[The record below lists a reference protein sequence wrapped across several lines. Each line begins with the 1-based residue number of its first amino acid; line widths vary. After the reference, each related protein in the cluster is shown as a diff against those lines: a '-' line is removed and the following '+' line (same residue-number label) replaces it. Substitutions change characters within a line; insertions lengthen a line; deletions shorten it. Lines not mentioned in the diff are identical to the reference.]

1 MAIEKIGINIKSNA
15 KGIEQQLSQ
24 FYSKVKQLKI
34 DKSNFQPNVEK
45 IEKVLNQVKSFS
57 VISDT
62 AKSIQKGA
70 GALESISDKV
80 PEMTG
85 GGSGVLVT
93 GMDAVSEIVQLLGST
108 AEAMEQINNKVPSNL
123 GKLLPKLLNM
133 GVAITGMGILVGIVG
148 KLAGKS
154 SGTAS
159 AGLETVGG
167 ITKLLGEAAEAL
179 KQIDDKVPSNLEN
192 LAPKLLNMGIAIA
205 GMGILVGIAGKLA
218 DKNPVAA
225 LVGLGSI
232 WAITELLMKAA
243 EALKQ
248 INDKVPGNLEKVTAK
263 MVSIGIAIGGMGII
277 VAAVGAL
284 VATGVGALIA
294 GAGLATVYLLASEL
308 MHVSEAISQLDKK
321 VPTNIDKVKQKIK
334 VIAEVIKEFSSLG
347 SPITLIKNIFGSLN
361 TKVVSRTIKVFIDIA
376 KDFELLNKMKI
387 QSEVIKKKIQ
397 NIQEVLDM
405 IKGSSITEML
415 GSVLKSADSSALSGT
430 VDSFVAIA
438 LDFDVLQGIPIN
450 AEAVSQ
456 KLRSIQEA
464 LTVFDGVGLRE
475 IFDSFTE
482 AINTSILSGIVTQ
495 MVDIANSLST
505 LQGIPLDT
513 EAIKIKIESIKEVLG
528 VFKGAS
534 LKDLFGHGLEAI
546 DTTVLIMLIDQLK
559 SVTTKLKEF
568 DAEALDET
576 ALASISQ
583 KIQNIKS
590 VLALFTGAS
599 FGELLDDLY
608 EWASTKIVTGTI
620 GSLIT
625 VCSKFKELNEVT
637 EGLNFETI
645 GETIRKIK
653 EVLGELSGSTLEDL
667 LDSVIE
673 ASDLKIAATS
683 IEKVVEI
690 AENLSQLQKLKFTY
704 SSIEKKITDV
714 QKAIELL
721 DSDKGI
727 FAGLMG
733 IFNGK
738 IDESTLKTAAASMQQ
753 VVAIAK
759 NLAILQ
765 EIPLDGDRVSEKI
778 GYVNA
783 AIEKMGKANLLDLFG
798 QMLKTTELTEV
809 KNSVDAMIPLMESL
823 NSLVKDEFNDV
834 MINDRISKLNFII
847 QNLGSGSLKTIFE
860 KMLKV
865 EELSQIK
872 AAVDILIQIISSFGN
887 LNTTAENVDFQAV
900 NTTIAN
906 VANSVGQINN
916 LESATD
922 GVNQINALLQSFN
935 MLITMLQGLEG
946 QFLPIGTSY
955 GQQILQGFNGVAVP
969 TKILEQINQL
979 ITNLQAKYST
989 FTEIGK
995 TYGNN
1000 LKTGFAEGVANMI
1013 SLLTDAINK
1022 LTTEESKAQFSI
1034 PLNTLGNTLGA
1045 SLIDG
1050 FKEGIRGMATAI
1062 NEELSNVKTATT
1074 KSQGGEVEFHASGGL
1089 AGIFKKK
1096 GTDTVPAMLTPG
1108 EFVQRR
1114 AAVSTFGLDFM
1125 NKVNNLDVRGA
1136 FSALTGRFNTQSML
1150 IPAVSTVV
1158 NNINHTTNNANRVTQ
1173 NVVGGNADYIMKRA
1187 SRYLR

>member
-15 KGIEQQLSQ
+15 KGIEKQLSQ
-24 FYSKVKQLKI
+24 FYSKIKQLKN
-34 DKSNFQPNVEK
+34 DKSNFQPNIEK

-57 VISDT
+57 VIGDT

-70 GALESISDKV
+70 DAIESISDKV
-80 PEMTG
+80 PEVTG
-85 GGSGVLVT
+85 GGSGVLAT
-93 GMDAVSEIVQLLGST
+93 GIDTVSEIVQLLGST

-123 GKLLPKLLNM
+123 GKLLPKLLYM

-148 KLAGKS
+148 KLAEKS

-192 LAPKLLNMGIAIA
+192 LAPKLLNMGIAIV

-263 MVSIGIAIGGMGII
+263 MISIGIAIGGMGII
-277 VAAVGAL
+277 VAAVGTL
-284 VATGVGALIA
+284 VSTGVGALIA
-294 GAGLATVYLLASEL
+294 GAGLATVYLVASEL

-347 SPITLIKNIFGSLN
+347 SPITLIKNVFGSLN
-361 TKVVSRTIKVFIDIA
+361 TKVVSSTIKVFIDIA
-376 KDFELLNKMKI
+376 KDFDLLNKMNI
-387 QSEVIKKKIQ
+387 QSDVIKKKIQ
-397 NIQEVLDM
+397 NIQEALDM

-415 GSVLKSADSSALSGT
+415 GSVFKSADSNALSGT

-438 LDFDVLQGIPIN
+438 LDFEVLQGIPIN

-456 KLRSIQEA
+456 KLMSIQKV

-475 IFDSFTE
+475 IFESFTE

-513 EAIKIKIESIKEVLG
+513 ESIRIKIESIKEILK

-534 LKDLFGHGLEAI
+534 LKDLFDHGLEAI
-546 DTTVLIMLIDQLK
+546 DTKMLIILIDQLK
-559 SVTTKLKEF
+559 TVTTKLKEF
-568 DAEALDET
+568 DVESLDEASTT
-576 ALASISQ
+576 AIYE
-583 KIQNIKS
+583 KIENLKDI
-590 VLALFTGAS
+590 LALFDGATLEKLVDS
-599 FGELLDDLY
+599 IIQNFD
-608 EWASTKIVTGTI
+608 TKIVTDTI
-620 GSLIT
+620 DALKQTAI
-625 VCSKFKELNEVT
+625 KLKELSEVT
-637 EGLNFETI
+637 EDLDFEAVGTIITDLQDVLDNLDGTTFEELLNNI
-645 GETIRKIK
+645 IK
-653 EVLGELSGSTLEDL
+653 SEDL
-667 LDSVIE
+667 KV
-673 ASDLKIAATS
+673 AATS
-683 IEKVVEI
+683 IQKVVEM

-753 VVAIAK
+753 VVVIAK

-765 EIPLDGDRVSEKI
+765 EIPLDGDRISEKI

-798 QMLKTTELTEV
+798 QMLKITELTEV

-847 QNLGSGSLKTIFE
+847 KNLGSGSLKTIFE
-860 KMLKV
+860 KMLKA

-872 AAVDILIQIISSFGN
+872 AAIDILIQIISSFGN
-887 LNTTAENVDFQAV
+887 LNITAENVDFQAV
-900 NTTIAN
+900 STTITN
-906 VANSVGQINN
+906 VANAVGQINN
-916 LESATD
+916 LENDTD
-922 GVNQINALLQSFN
+922 GINQINALLQSFN

-969 TKILEQINQL
+969 TKIVEQIKQL
-979 ITNLQAKYST
+979 ITDLQAKYST

-995 TYGNN
+995 IYGNN
-1000 LKTGFAEGVANMI
+1000 LKTGFAEGVVNMI
-1013 SLLTDAINK
+1013 SSLTDAINK
-1022 LTTEESKAQFSI
+1022 LTTEESKAQFSV
-1034 PLNTLGNTLGA
+1034 PLNTLGNTLGT

-1062 NEELSNVKTATT
+1062 NEELNNVKTATT

-1136 FSALTGRFNTQSML
+1136 FSALTGRFNTQSMF

-1158 NNINHTTNNANRVTQ
+1158 NNVNHTTNNANRVTQ